1 MTSLLIGLL
10 AVLLIPLFVSTW
22 RTSLLGLACQ
32 GLLMAWIAYRLEGHP
47 SLDGALTFFDL
58 IVVRG
63 LAAPLALYAV
73 LQRRNAPRRH
83 DVIPPNMLSWTVAIG
98 LVLLAFRFAGM
109 VVPEE
114 GDAQTLVAVSST
126 GLLLGF
132 LVLATQSSA
141 FAQIVGAVRI
151 ENAIALFELGGSH
164 DHHLSPILRVA
175 QIAVLAVSI
184 ALYRWYLTTLSDD
197 AEVADAP
204 ERPSL

>member
-10 AVLLIPLFVSTW
+10 AVILLPLFVSTW

-32 GLLMAWIAYRLEGHP
+32 GLLMAWIAHRLEGRP

-58 IVVRG
+58 VVVRG

-73 LQRRNAPRRH
+73 LRRQNAPRRH
-83 DVIPPNMLSWTVAIG
+83 DVIPPNMLSWTLAVG
-98 LVLLAFRFAGM
+98 LVLLAFHFAGI

-114 GDAQTLVAVSST
+114 GEAQTLVAVSAS

-132 LVLATQSSA
+132 LVLATQA
-141 FAQIVGAVRI
+141 GPFAQIVGALRV
-151 ENAIALFELGGSH
+151 ENAIALFELGSPH
-164 DHHLSPILRVA
+164 DHHGSPMLRVA
-175 QIAVLAVSI
+175 QIAVFVISV
-184 ALYRWYLTTLSDD
+184 ALYRFYLTTVRDG
-197 AEVADAP
+197 ADAADAA